1 MEFGG
6 FMAEEFAMFFSIFS
20 LVSSTTL
27 HGLIS
32 FQHIKLLFFS
42 FHFDSRT
49 ELTLKMGLQYAV
61 EWFILEQTP
70 FMAATSTKLS

>member
-6 FMAEEFAMFFSIFS
+6 FKAEEFAISFFS
-20 LVSSTTL
+20 STL
-27 HGLIS
+27 SHYMIWCLFDLLSCYS
-32 FQHIKLLFFS
+32 FFF

-61 EWFILEQTP
+61 EWVILRQTP
-70 FMAATSTKLS
+70 FMAATTR